1 MGMSAILGMWP
12 EQFVYI
18 LATLS
23 KGVFIW
29 TWLGLIG
36 PMVSK
41 KTVF

>member
-23 KGVFIW
+23 KGVFI
-29 TWLGLIG
+29 LNLCLIG
-36 PMVSK
+36 QMVSK